1 MRAEQVTEKILS
13 EARQEAERILDE
25 ARRQVQARQ
34 EAFERESAAF
44 EQETEQLAR
53 RSAEDKQARMLA
65 AARMELRKKIL
76 AAKRELLDEVFE
88 KTYQRLNRQEDSAYL
103 DLMGRLLMQ
112 AVVTGDEEVVVG
124 RNETR
129 INQDFLKQINKR
141 LGPGYK
147 GNLRPSAEK
156 ADIDGGFL
164 LRRGKVQIN
173 CSLKVLLEQI
183 RERIEKELAEK
194 LFGNS

>member
-1 MRAEQVTEKILS
+1 MKAEQVTEKILS

-88 KTYQRLNRQEDSAYL
+88 KAYQRLNRQEDGAYL
-103 DLMGRLLMQ
+103 ELMGRLLMQ

-147 GNLRPSAEK
+147 GNLRLSSER
-156 ADIDGGFL
+156 ADLDGGFL
-164 LRRGKVQIN
+164 LRRGKVQVN

-183 RERIEKELAEK
+183 RERIEMELAEK
-194 LFGNS
+194 LFGN